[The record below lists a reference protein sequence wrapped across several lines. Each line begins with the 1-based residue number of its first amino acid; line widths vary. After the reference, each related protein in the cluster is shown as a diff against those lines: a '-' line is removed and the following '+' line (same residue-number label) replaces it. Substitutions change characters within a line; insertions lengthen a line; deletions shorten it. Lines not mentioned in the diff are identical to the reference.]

1 MNVANFVG
9 IDICLIVHAPLVFD
23 LAPSYCHI
31 LVMSCFS
38 EDPPLPSDLL
48 ATAYFDEPPL
58 PHVEDPPLP
67 SDILGTASEADGP
80 QLQELCNVVQLP
92 CDLLRKRKIYS
103 CCKHNCIQQSSSLA
117 AFKLWEEKKATVAEK
132 KAKMFEQISEYMAK
146 EKERQDSRHPEY
158 PYFGN
163 LICRQGFAQMWG
175 VGHTVIDQL
184 RQHARAGYVMS
195 PVDQR
200 GEKHVRESK
209 MWDIADKFWHWCYN
223 YQSQSFAEDVQHDL
237 ESAFEVHSRGQVA
250 SSSSLDV
257 EKSDF
262 QPSIQA
268 HHRRAK
274 CWHLKSTP
282 AEWIRCSGKSYIF
295 CLMIGQRGAKQNL
308 LMQQLPVYGK
318 LNGLTFCLSVES
330 LNIKFVTSALGIENG
345 GKEKILKAKRE
356 EI

>member
-1 MNVANFVG
+1 
-9 IDICLIVHAPLVFD
+9 
-23 LAPSYCHI
+23 
-31 LVMSCFS
+31 MSCLS
-38 EDPPLPSDLL
+38 DDEDPPLPSDLL
-48 ATAYFDEPPL
+48 GTALHFGEPPL
-58 PHVEDPPLP
+58 PHEL
-67 SDILGTASEADGP
+67 LGEGSAAADGP
-80 QLQELCNVVQLP
+80 LPQELCNGNDIVQFP
-92 CDLLRKRKIYS
+92 CELLRKRKISS

-163 LICRQGFAQMWG
+163 LMCRQGFTQMWC

-257 EKSDF
+257 EKKAIFS
-262 QPSIQA
+262 
-268 HHRRAK
+268 HRYR
-274 CWHLKSTP
+274 P
-282 AEWIRCSGKSYIF
+282 I
-295 CLMIGQRGAKQNL
+295 IGEQ
-308 LMQQLPVYGK
+308 
-318 LNGLTFCLSVES
+318 
-330 LNIKFVTSALGIENG
+330 SAGT
-345 GKEKILKAKRE
+345 
-356 EI
+356 